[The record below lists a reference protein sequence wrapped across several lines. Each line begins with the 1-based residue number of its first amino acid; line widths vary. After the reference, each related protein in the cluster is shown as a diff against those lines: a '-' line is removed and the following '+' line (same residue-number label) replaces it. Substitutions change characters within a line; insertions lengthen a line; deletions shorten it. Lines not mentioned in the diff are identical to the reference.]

1 VSKKIVIT
9 CGESIVAQHLLA
21 TLETE
26 SFSLSVLTECD
37 VDSEQAV
44 AMALGREKPN
54 LVVNTLPHGVA
65 DSLVTRSSLASRSA
79 GLASVCAELGV
90 PLLHLSSHEVF
101 GGENKT
107 HYSEQDVPAPIN
119 ARGQAF
125 WDAERNVQMA
135 SEKHII
141 LRLSWVMS
149 GSSDC
154 VFTRLLQRL
163 VANGEVQ
170 VSHLLRASPT
180 FADDVA
186 RVIVGIIKQVFSGSS
201 NWGIYHYAS
210 GDTCSEYQFAE
221 SLQQILV
228 SLDVPA
234 GLIVEADTPTESP
247 SAVLACLACRDD
259 FGVQQRSWRQR
270 LEVRVKAWLDANGL
284 NS

>member
-1 VSKKIVIT
+1 MSKKIVIT

-21 TLETE
+21 ALEAE
-26 SFSLSVLTECD
+26 SFSLAVLTVDD
-37 VDSEQAV
+37 VGSEEAIAV
-44 AMALGREKPN
+44 ALRREKPS

-65 DSLVTRSSLASRSA
+65 DNLVTRSSLANRSDS
-79 GLASVCAELGV
+79 LALICDELDI

-107 HYSEQDVPAPIN
+107 HYSEQDAPAPIN
-119 ARGQAF
+119 AIGQAL
-125 WDAERNVQMA
+125 WDAERSVQMGT
-135 SEKHII
+135 EKHII

-149 GSSDC
+149 ATHDC
-154 VFTRLLQRL
+154 VFTRLLQLL

-170 VSHLLRASPT
+170 VSPLLKASPT

-221 SLQQILV
+221 SLKQILV

-234 GLIVEADTPTESP
+234 GLIVETDAPVDIP

>member
-1 VSKKIVIT
+1 MSKKIVIT
-9 CGESIVAQHLLA
+9 CGESVVAQHLLA
-21 TLETE
+21 ALETE
-26 SFSLSVLTECD
+26 SFSLAVLTMED
-37 VDSEQAV
+37 VESEKAIAQ
-44 AMALGREKPN
+44 ALGREMPN

-79 GLASVCAELGV
+79 SLAAVCAEREV

-107 HYSEQDVPAPIN
+107 HYSEQDAPAPIN
-119 ARGQAF
+119 AIGQAL

-135 SEKHII
+135 NEQHII

-149 GSSDC
+149 AASDC
-154 VFTRLLQRL
+154 VFTRLLQLL

-170 VSHLLRASPT
+170 VSPLLKASPT

-221 SLQQILV
+221 SLQQILL

-234 GLIVEADTPTESP
+234 GLIVEADSPSESP
-247 SAVLACLACRDD
+247 SAVLSCVGCRDD

-270 LEVRVKAWLDANGL
+270 LEVRVKSWLDANGL